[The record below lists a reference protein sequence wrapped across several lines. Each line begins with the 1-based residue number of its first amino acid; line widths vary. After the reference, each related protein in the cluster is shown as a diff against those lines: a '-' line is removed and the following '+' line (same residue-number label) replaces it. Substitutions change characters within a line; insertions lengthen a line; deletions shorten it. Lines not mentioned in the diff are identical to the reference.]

1 MLKNNFNTICIIPAR
16 AGSKRIKNKNLLKI
30 NGKSLVEICIHQAKK
45 SKVFKDIILTSDSEK
60 ILKIGKKQKIR
71 CLKRAKN
78 LSRSTTST
86 DDVISD
92 VISKIEY
99 DFKNI
104 IILQVTSPNRKKE
117 SIRKF
122 LNFCIK
128 KKLDKCLSVSEL
140 NDNISN
146 YNRYFKPLG
155 KNIRRSQDRKPYLY
169 ENGLLY
175 YISKKSFLKDKKIS
189 SNKWNFFITNKY
201 ESVDINDYDDYF
213 NAKEL
218 YKLYK

>member
-1 MLKNNFNTICIIPAR
+1 MIKNKLNTICIIPAR

-30 NGKSLVEICIHQAKK
+30 HGKSMVEICIRQAKI
-45 SKVFKDIILTSDSEK
+45 SKVFKDIILTSDSDK
-60 ILKIGKKQKIR
+60 ILKIGKKQKIT
-71 CLKRAKN
+71 CFKRAKN
-78 LSRSTTST
+78 LSRSTTLT
-86 DDVISD
+86 DDVISE

-104 IILQVTSPNRKKE
+104 IILQVTSPNRKSE
-117 SIRKF
+117 TIRKF
-122 LNFCIK
+122 INFCVN

-155 KNIRRSQDRKPYLY
+155 KNIRRGQDRKPYLY

-175 YISKKSFLKDKKIS
+175 FITKKSFLKDKKIS
-189 SNKWNFFITNKY
+189 SNKWNFYITNKY